1 MRPCGVDEHWEV
13 PAAYQPAERTKRD
26 YYLDDH
32 DWLADHA
39 RVTGERPPPQPA
51 ERTFIPGGPLGQKA
65 TTVRQLADAARQ
77 LDPPQTEETLP

>member
-13 PAAYQPAERTKRD
+13 PEANE
-26 YYLDDH
+26 
-32 DWLADHA
+32 
-39 RVTGERPPPQPA
+39 PA

-77 LDPPQTEETLP
+77 IDPPQTEETLP